1 MNRAAS
7 GFMLQRTNRARETR
21 GHACTGAFSVVQLV
35 LIYCLVGNATSCI
48 EKRPIF
54 DGVASVSGCMVA
66 AQPSAADFIREHPGY
81 RLQSWK
87 CEIGKRPEKSA

>member
-1 MNRAAS
+1 
-7 GFMLQRTNRARETR
+7 MLHRTKRARETR
-21 GHACTGAFSVVQLV
+21 GYACTGIFSLVQLV
-35 LIYCLVGNATSCI
+35 LIYCLVSNASACV

-54 DGVASVSGCMVA
+54 EGAASVAGCMVA

-81 RLQSWK
+81 RLASWK